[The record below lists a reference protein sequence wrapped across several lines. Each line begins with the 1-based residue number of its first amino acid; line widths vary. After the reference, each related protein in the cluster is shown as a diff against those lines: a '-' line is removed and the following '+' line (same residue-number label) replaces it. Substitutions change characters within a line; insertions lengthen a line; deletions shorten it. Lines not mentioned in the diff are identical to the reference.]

1 MKYVFAVDH
10 RHVYLFLLHDWVL
23 EVGSWK
29 LEVGS
34 FGEQKKETREFL
46 RVRLFS
52 LSFSCSDS
60 NYHFSVLVT
69 TKFSKMESKNAKK
82 VTFTHS
88 I

>member
-10 RHVYLFLLHDWVL
+10 RHVYLFLLHDWV
-23 EVGSWK
+23 